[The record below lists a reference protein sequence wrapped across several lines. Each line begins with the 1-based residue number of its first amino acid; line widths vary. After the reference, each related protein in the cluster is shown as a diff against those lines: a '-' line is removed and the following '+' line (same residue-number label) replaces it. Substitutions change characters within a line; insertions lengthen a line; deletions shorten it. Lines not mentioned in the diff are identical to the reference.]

1 MSKPM
6 NNPKTI
12 SPIERQVMA
21 SVGAVYF
28 ARTLTG
34 TTALKV
40 YAFILSMWV
49 VGRLVWVSK
58 VFANFVMVEKGG
70 LSAMS
75 NFVLYAV
82 EHAHLGVQLALLVA
96 AVAFVSLVVE
106 AARKL
111 SEPAHFYS
119 F

>member
-1 MSKPM
+1 M
-6 NNPKTI
+6 NSDTTKRISTI
-12 SPIERQVMA
+12 EQSVMA
-21 SVGAVYF
+21 SVGTVYF

-58 VFANFVMVEKGG
+58 VFANFVGVEKGG
-70 LSAMS
+70 FSAMS
-75 NFVLYAV
+75 NFVLYAL
-82 EHAHLGVQLALLVA
+82 EHTHLGVQIALLIAGVA
-96 AVAFVSLVVE
+96 IISLAVDTV
-106 AARKL
+106 RKL
-111 SEPAHFYS
+111 SEPTHSYS

>member
-1 MSKPM
+1 M

-21 SVGAVYF
+21 NVGAIYF
-28 ARTLTG
+28 ARALTG

-40 YAFILSMWV
+40 YAIILSLWV

-58 VFANFVMVEKGG
+58 VFANFVEVEKGG
-70 LSAMS
+70 LGSMS
-75 NFVLYAV
+75 NFVLAAL
-82 EHAHLGVQLALLVA
+82 EHTHLGVQLALLVA
-96 AVAFVSLVVE
+96 GVAVVSLVIDAV
-106 AARKL
+106 RKL
-111 SEPAHFYS
+111 AEKPTHFYS

>member
-1 MSKPM
+1 MSNDMHTASK
-6 NNPKTI
+6 
-12 SPIERQVMA
+12 IERQVMA

-58 VFANFVMVEKGG
+58 VFANFVTVEKGG
-70 LSAMS
+70 LGAVS
-75 NFVLYAV
+75 NFVWYAV
-82 EHAHLGVQLALLVA
+82 EHTHLGVQLALLVA
-96 AVAFVSLVVE
+96 GVAVVSLAVE
-106 AARKL
+106 AVRKL
-111 SEPAHFYS
+111 AEPTNSYS

>member
-1 MSKPM
+1 M
-6 NNPKTI
+6 NGDTNRVGST
-12 SPIERQVMA
+12 IERNVMA

-58 VFANFVMVEKGG
+58 VFENFATVEKGG
-70 LSAMS
+70 LASMS

-82 EHAHLGVQLALLVA
+82 EHTHLGVQIALLVA
-96 AVAFVSLVVE
+96 AIAFVSLAVDTV
-106 AARKL
+106 RKL
-111 SEPAHFYS
+111 AEPTHSYS

>member
-1 MSKPM
+1 M

-21 SVGAVYF
+21 NVGAIYF
-28 ARTLTG
+28 ARALTG

-58 VFANFVMVEKGG
+58 VFANFITVEKGG
-70 LSAMS
+70 LAAMS
-75 NFVLYAV
+75 NFVLAAL
-82 EHAHLGVQLALLVA
+82 EHTHLGVQLALLVA
-96 AVAFVSLVVE
+96 AVALVSLAIDTV
-106 AARKL
+106 RKL
-111 SEPAHFYS
+111 SEPTHAYS

>member
-1 MSKPM
+1 MNSEAHTQTVSK
-6 NNPKTI
+6 
-12 SPIERQVMA
+12 IERNVMA

-28 ARTLTG
+28 GRVLTG

-58 VFANFVMVEKGG
+58 VFANFVEVEKGG
-70 LSAMS
+70 FASMS
-75 NFVLYAV
+75 SFVLYAV
-82 EHAHLGVQLALLVA
+82 EHTHLGVQIALLVA
-96 AVAFVSLVVE
+96 AAAFISLAVQALR
-106 AARKL
+106 AAT
-111 SEPAHFYS
+111 EPAHSYS

>member
-1 MSKPM
+1 MKPM
-6 NNPKTI
+6 QNPKTI

-40 YAFILSMWV
+40 YAFILSMWAI
-49 VGRLVWVSK
+49 GRLVWVSK
-58 VFANFVMVEKGG
+58 VFENFTVVEKGG
-70 LSAMS
+70 ISAMS
-75 NFVLYAV
+75 NFILYAV
-82 EHAHLGVQLALLVA
+82 EHTHVGVQIALLIAGVA
-96 AVAFVSLVVE
+96 IISLAVDTV
-106 AARKL
+106 RKL
-111 SEPAHFYS
+111 SEPTHSYS